1 MNMQKMLKQAQKMQE
16 KIQRDLEET
25 SVEASVGGDMLR
37 IKMNGHKQLLSVA
50 IDKDA
55 LALDPDDIG
64 MLEDLI
70 LAAVNE
76 AHRKVDETIKQ
87 QVGSLAPNIP
97 GLF

>member
-1 MNMQKMLKQAQKMQE
+1 MNIQKMFKQAQEMQT

-37 IKMNGHKQLLSVA
+37 VKMNGNKMLLSVA
-50 IDKDA
+50 IDQTA
-55 LALDPDDIG
+55 LNLESDDLG
-64 MLEDLI
+64 LLEDLI

-76 AHRKVDETIKQ
+76 ANRKVDETIQDK
-87 QVGSLAPNIP
+87 VGSLTANVP